1 MSAAKFHPLLKKYQT
16 ALGHLVKQA
25 SPNTTQVMGVFEIRD
40 QLQILLADKSN
51 EVSAEKFRLLELD
64 QQLKAQADKINKA
77 IDLGVWRASFLPSAS
92 AWWWFLDESVD
103 KRRKQTEIVRSVV
116 VGTIMVFIIALTVE
130 IIKRFWVSSSDS
142 ISVVG
147 TLLTLIFT
155 ASPFIKQGE
164 EVSEWLLSSLP
175 WVKSRN
181 LSDIRIVGATLA
193 LIALIGL
200 RIWILPGPLATY
212 YNNHGVQALETGN
225 LSLAQKMFQRAAALN
240 PDRVVPYQNIADS
253 YKKLG
258 LEDQAI
264 EWYQK
269 AIERDSNFAP
279 AYRGLGELYNQKG
292 EYSQAEAVLLAGLSL
307 KPGSLNES
315 MEKITQYE
323 LLSNLGW
330 SFWGQDK
337 IDFARSTLEQALGL
351 EAEIKMIGDSQNTE
365 YRLALPHF
373 YLAQIYEQIGEADLA
388 IQQWEEC
395 LRFLDQADW
404 HQRER
409 YFIAQ
414 EHLQSLTKLNSHP

>member
-25 SPNTTQVMGVFEIRD
+25 SPNTTQVMGVLEIRD

-64 QQLKAQADKINKA
+64 QQLKTQGDKITKA
-77 IDLGVWRASFLPSAS
+77 VDLGAWRASFLPSAS

-116 VGTIMVFIIALTVE
+116 VGTIMVFIFALTVE

-164 EVSEWLLSSLP
+164 EVSEWLLSGLP

-181 LSDIRIVGATLA
+181 IADIRIVAATLA

-200 RIWILPGPLATY
+200 RVWILPGPLATY
-212 YNNHGVQALETGN
+212 YNNHGVQALGTGN

-279 AYRGLGELYNQKG
+279 AYRGLGELYNQRA
-292 EYSQAEAVLLAGLSL
+292 EYAQAEAVLLAGLSL

-337 IDFARSTLEQALGL
+337 IDFARSTLEQALSL
-351 EAEIKMIGDSQNTE
+351 EAELKMIGDSQNTE

-373 YLAQIYEQIGEADLA
+373 YLAQIYEQIGETDLA

-414 EHLQSLTKLNSHP
+414 EHLQSLTK